1 MTLISNKINSGFN
14 KTIVSCFVL
23 TFLLVLFWVVPN
35 GADEW
40 VIWPCLMIFYVY
52 FITSIRKPIVIIPGI
67 PTFFKIEVFFLLFYF
82 ILFYFP
88 YQKYVLGIDN
98 LKENFFLQNTYLEYT
113 NVSILACTIGLI
125 SFMLGIQRKI
135 SFSKSFKENKYSK
148 EQYNK
153 LFSTVFI
160 VLIFLIVIFCFTGL
174 QAYIINSYKGSD
186 TGDTTTN
193 GIYFIISF
201 FMLFLSGF
209 SILFYKKFKK
219 VKYLFFILC
228 GTYSILLLISGDRNT
243 FFIIVVSL
251 LAGFYT
257 YVKSI
262 RRLKIIMY
270 VFLALYLY
278 QIVEISRNSE
288 ERGLNSFVSAMEVW
302 SETEKD
308 TEIDKSSF
316 SITTTATRVA
326 FAMVPD
332 RFDYFYGKFKMI
344 GIAGIIPYSRSI
356 LVDPKDKFIT
366 STDVLIL
373 GVGTD
378 WSVGSS
384 IIADIYVDFGIIG
397 VVILMY
403 ILGYFANFIQ
413 TKVQDNRKSIKW
425 GVLYLITFSLY
436 SQISRYSFDFIVRD
450 IAWAFFIFWIF
461 EKIVKEKKE
470 ITN

>member
-1 MTLISNKINSGFN
+1 
-14 KTIVSCFVL
+14 
-23 TFLLVLFWVVPN
+23 
-35 GADEW
+35 
-40 VIWPCLMIFYVY
+40 
-52 FITSIRKPIVIIPGI
+52 
-67 PTFFKIEVFFLLFYF
+67 
-82 ILFYFP
+82 
-88 YQKYVLGIDN
+88 
-98 LKENFFLQNTYLEYT
+98 
-113 NVSILACTIGLI
+113 
-125 SFMLGIQRKI
+125 
-135 SFSKSFKENKYSK
+135 
-148 EQYNK
+148 
-153 LFSTVFI
+153 
-160 VLIFLIVIFCFTGL
+160 
-174 QAYIINSYKGSD
+174 
-186 TGDTTTN
+186 
-193 GIYFIISF
+193 
-201 FMLFLSGF
+201 MLFLSGF

-228 GTYSILLLISGDRNT
+228 GTYSILLIISGDRNT